1 VLVDAHQKTGGF
13 QIAPSA
19 LPWQENQCSK
29 KWLFQVDLAE
39 VDGWNRQSEKGLF
52 RMNRFKKNQIAI
64 L

>member
-1 VLVDAHQKTGGF
+1 M
-13 QIAPSA
+13 APSA